1 MRTALLLLLALAAS
15 GLCSTAS
22 AAEVWK
28 WVDAKGVT
36 HYSDQPIPGAT
47 KIEVRAGNISE
58 ARSAQPLANEPD
70 SDSQSQDEA
79 GAYRNF
85 QIVRPT
91 NEQNIINTGG
101 EVAVE
106 IRIAPPV
113 QSAHRLNLYLDGKLV
128 TGFPRNTVI
137 YALTAVPR
145 GTHNLTAVVADSS
158 GNTIQ
163 EAPPVTF
170 NVRQESIAQ
179 PPVGPSLGQPPKP
192 LPRPRPQNTA
202 RNKVLTKQPSY
213 DALNGGPP
221 EMDPVTNRPVE
232 KKKNAPKPGKP

>member
-1 MRTALLLLLALAAS
+1 MRTALLLLALAAS

-36 HYSDQPIPGAT
+36 HYSDQPIPGAI
-47 KIEVRAGNISE
+47 KIEVRAGNVSE
-58 ARSAQPLANEPD
+58 SRAAQPLSNESVSD
-70 SDSQSQDEA
+70 SDSQDEA

-85 QIVRPT
+85 QIVQPT
-91 NEQNIINTGG
+91 NDQNIINTGG
-101 EVAVE
+101 EVTVE
-106 IRIAPPV
+106 IRIAP
-113 QSAHRLNLYLDGKLV
+113 QLQATHTLNLYLDGKLV
-128 TGFPRNTVI
+128 TGFPRNTAV
-137 YALTAVPR
+137 YALTTVPR
-145 GTHNLTAVVADSS
+145 GTHNLTAVIADAS

-163 EAPPVTF
+163 EAPPVMF

-192 LPRPRPQNTA
+192 VPHPRPQNTA
-202 RNKVLTKQPSY
+202 KNKVLTKQPSY

-221 EMDPVTNRPVE
+221 EMDPATNRPVE

>member
-1 MRTALLLLLALAAS
+1 MRTALLLLALAAA

-36 HYSDQPIPGAT
+36 HYSDQPIPGAV
-47 KIEVRAGNISE
+47 KIEVRAGNVSE
-58 ARSAQPLANEPD
+58 ARSAQPLSNEQ
-70 SDSQSQDEA
+70 SSSSQEEA
-79 GAYRNF
+79 GSYRTF

-91 NEQNIINTGG
+91 NDQSIINTGG
-101 EVAVE
+101 QVDVE
-106 IRIAPPV
+106 ISIAPPLRRTH
-113 QSAHRLNLYLDGKLV
+113 SLNLYLDGRQV
-128 TGFPRNTVI
+128 TGPRNGVS

-145 GTHNLTAVVADSS
+145 GTHNLTAVIADAS

-192 LPRPRPQNTA
+192 VPRPRPQNTA

-213 DALNGGPP
+213 DALNGGRP
-221 EMDPVTNRPVE
+221 EMNPDTNRPVE
-232 KKKNAPKPGKP
+232 KKKPAPKPGKP